1 MTNNAK
7 GLALTSLGVFIMSL
21 ESLFIKFTTISPFLF
36 SFYIGIFMFISMF
49 STFLF
54 KPKEVLKKALKTSL
68 PFMIIC
74 AILMGVSNIFFI
86 TAVKTTTVANVVIIF
101 STAALFSALFAYI
114 FFREKMTKNIII
126 ASFFMFIGLFIIFND
141 KLEIGSFEG
150 NIYALLCTALF
161 ATSFVLLS
169 RYKEMDR
176 VLLTALSGVSLSII
190 AFFFC
195 DELLI
200 DFKTLM
206 IVMIMGL
213 LISPISRVLLGN
225 GAKYISASEVSLLMI
240 IETVMAP
247 IWVWIFLDEVPS
259 SYTFIGGS
267 IIVATLIINSLYT
280 LRKDTF
286 LTKKDD
292 CNIIEQLKKR

>member
-36 SFYIGIFMFISMF
+36 SFYIGIFMFISMI
-49 STFLF
+49 STFIF
-54 KPKEVLKKALKTSL
+54 KEKAVLKKALTTNL
-68 PFMIIC
+68 PMMIVC
-74 AILMGVSNIFFI
+74 AILMGTSNIFFI

-101 STAALFSALFAYI
+101 STAALFSALFAYL
-114 FFREKMTKNIII
+114 FYREKITKNIIV
-126 ASFFMFIGLFIIFND
+126 ASFFMFVGLFIIFND
-141 KLEIGSFEG
+141 KLEIGSIEG
-150 NIYALLCTALF
+150 NIYALLCTAFF
-161 ATSFVLLS
+161 ATSYVILS

-176 VLLTALSGVSLSII
+176 FILTAFSGLALSMI

-195 DELLI
+195 DDLSI
-200 DFKTLM
+200 DFKTLAV
-206 IVMIMGL
+206 VMIMGL
-213 LISPISRVLLGN
+213 LISPISRVFLGN

-240 IETVMAP
+240 IETIMAP

-267 IIVATLIINSLYT
+267 IIIATLIVNSIYT
-280 LRKDTF
+280 L
-286 LTKKDD
+286 
-292 CNIIEQLKKR
+292 KRGE

>member
-21 ESLFIKFTTISPFLF
+21 ESLFIKFTTVSPFLF

-49 STFLF
+49 STFIF
-54 KPKEVLKKALKTSL
+54 KEKAVLKKALTTNL
-68 PFMIIC
+68 PMMIVC
-74 AILMGVSNIFFI
+74 ATLMGTSNIFFI

-101 STAALFSALFAYI
+101 STAALFSALFAYL
-114 FFREKMTKNIII
+114 FYKEKITKNIII

-150 NIYALLCTALF
+150 NIYALFCTALF
-161 ATSFVLLS
+161 ATSYVLLS
-169 RYKEMDR
+169 RYKDMDR
-176 VLLTALSGVSLSII
+176 VILTAFSGLALSII

-195 DELLI
+195 DELAI
-200 DFKTLM
+200 DFRTLAV
-206 IVMIMGL
+206 VMIMGL

-240 IETVMAP
+240 IETIMAP
-247 IWVWIFLDEVPS
+247 IWVWIFLNEVPS

-267 IIVATLIINSLYT
+267 IIIVTLIINSIYT
-280 LRKDTF
+280 L
-286 LTKKDD
+286 KKE
-292 CNIIEQLKKR
+292 N